1 MSLKPQDVLIVLK
14 LHCLGERDWSF
25 VELGKSLGISV
36 GEGHNAVNR
45 AKASGLI
52 YEREKSLRVQPKKL
66 FDFLV
71 HGVPA
76 AFFPVRGQVT
86 RGMPT
91 SVFAAPLNDK
101 ITVTEADIPLVWPT
115 ADGAVRGES
124 LMPLYPTVPM
134 AAAAD
139 KGLYELLVLVDGLRV
154 GKAREK
160 KLSIEML
167 EKRIVPTTAVVT

>member
-14 LHCLGERDWSF
+14 LHCLAERDWSF

-52 YEREKSLRVQPKKL
+52 YEREESLRVQPKKL

-91 SVFAAPLNDK
+91 SVFAPPLSEK
-101 ITVTEADIPLVWPT
+101 ISVNEGDIPLVWPT
-115 ADGAVRGES
+115 ESGTVRGES
-124 LMPLYPTVPM
+124 LTPLYPTVPM
-134 AAAAD
+134 AATQD
-139 KGLYELLVLVDGLRV
+139 KALYELLVLVDGLRV

-167 EKRIVPTTAVVT
+167 EKRIVPAPVTV